1 MGGHFKYIGF
11 LTFAVISYPF
21 VGGNKLAA
29 YAETTSTMT
38 QVHWQH
44 QLAPDTTMTTKDST
58 SQYDLLVQKNKAEY
72 ESLKAQ
78 VNNVP
83 AMIAAK
89 QCAPAGSIVAG
100 PIPACPT
107 SADLANL
114 LNKNQAKEKALL
126 AEAGGTTSV
135 AASGSGN
142 SASSNCAPAG
152 SIVAGPV
159 PACPTTSVQ
168 KGLSAAGSTGV
179 STAAA
184 TAPTVAD
191 YNAMVAKNNAEYES
205 LKAQVNNVPAM
216 IAAKQCAPAGSI
228 VAGPIPA
235 CPTSADL
242 ANLLNKNQAKEK
254 ALLAQ
259 VGGTTAVA
267 VSGSGNSGSSNC
279 APAGIVAGPLPPCP
293 TTAATQA
300 SVSAGVSGAAAA
312 PTVAEYQAVLAKN
325 KAEYDA
331 LKAQIDNVPAMIAAG
346 QCAPAGIVIGPTPLC
361 PSSADL
367 AKLAAKN
374 SQQEQAMLAA
384 MAGSSV
390 AVADNAVKC
399 APAGSIVAGP
409 IPACPTGTNTSG
421 IQTTS
426 PVVNINPEAMAA
438 AKCATAGSIVA
449 GPVPACP
456 TVTALSSGATPLKG
470 AALEASTGPVWATQ

>member
-1 MGGHFKYIGF
+1 MGGHFKYVGF
-11 LTFAVISYPF
+11 LTLAVMSFPF
-21 VGGNKLAA
+21 VGGDKPAA

-44 QLAPDTTMTTKDST
+44 QLAPDTSMTTKDSG

-114 LNKNQAKEKALL
+114 LNKNQVKEKALL
-126 AEAGGTTSV
+126 AEAGGTTAV

-142 SASSNCAPAG
+142 SGSSNCAPAG

-168 KGLSAAGSTGV
+168 KGVFAAGSTGV

-184 TAPTVAD
+184 TAPPTVAEYD
-191 YNAMVAKNNAEYES
+191 AMVAKNNAEYES

-216 IAAKQCAPAGSI
+216 IAAKQCAPAGTI

-267 VSGSGNSGSSNC
+267 ASGSGSSASSNC

-293 TTAATQA
+293 TTVATQ
-300 SVSAGVSGAAAA
+300 AGVSGAAAAA
-312 PTVAEYQAVLAKN
+312 PTVAEYQAVVAKN

-331 LKAQIDNVPAMIAAG
+331 LKAQIDNVPAMIAAK
-346 QCAPAGIVIGPTPLC
+346 QCAPAGSIVAGPIPAC
-361 PSSADL
+361 PTSADL
-367 AKLAAKN
+367 AKLAGKN

-390 AVADNAVKC
+390 AVADNSVKC

-409 IPACPTGTNTSG
+409 VPACPTGTNISG
-421 IQTTS
+421 VQATS
-426 PVVNINPEAMAA
+426 PVVNINPESMAA
-438 AKCATAGSIVA
+438 AKCAPAGSIVA

-456 TVTALSSGATPLKG
+456 TVTASSASSSLTG